1 MNVKKKD
8 FDKEAANWDETPGRV
23 KLAHDIAQAMMDTGI
38 IKNDMN
44 VLDFGCGTG
53 LLTLQLQPLVRS
65 ITGVDNSAGMLEV
78 LQSKI
83 ETQKLT
89 NVKTQLLNIE
99 EGDRLEGVYDL
110 IVSSM
115 TLHHIKD
122 IKGLFNH
129 FKLVTNTNGYLCLAD
144 LDPDEGQF
152 HQDNEGVFHF
162 GFDRGSLRQT
172 LEEAGFDVVE
182 IKTATEM
189 MKAVPGGTRSFSI
202 FLITAR
208 KKTIV
213 PVGTTSAI

>member
-1 MNVKKKD
+1 MNVNNKD

-38 IKNDMN
+38 IKNDIN

-53 LLTLQLQPLVRS
+53 LLTLQLQPSVRS
-65 ITGVDNSAGMLEV
+65 ITGVDSSAGMLEI
-78 LQSKI
+78 LQQKI
-83 ETQKLT
+83 ESQKLT

-99 EGDRLEGVYDL
+99 EGDRLEGAYDL

-115 TLHHIKD
+115 TLHHIND
-122 IKGLFNH
+122 IKELFKH

-162 GFDRGSLRQT
+162 GFDRRSLRKI
-172 LEEAGFDVVE
+172 LEEAGFNVVE

-189 MKAVPGGTRSFSI
+189 IKAVPGSTRSFSI
-202 FLITAR
+202 FLIAAH
-208 KKTIV
+208 KKATV
-213 PVGTTSAI
+213 DSYTPR

>member
-1 MNVKKKD
+1 MNVNKKD

-23 KLAHDIAQAMMDTGI
+23 KLAHDIARAMMDIDI
-38 IKNDMN
+38 IKSDMN

-53 LLTLQLQPLVRS
+53 LLTLQLQPLVRL
-65 ITGVDNSAGMLEV
+65 ITGVDSSAGMLEV
-78 LQSKI
+78 LQQKI
-83 ETQKLT
+83 ESQKLT

-99 EGDRLEGVYDL
+99 EGDSLEGTYDL

-162 GFDRGSLRQT
+162 GFDRGSLRQI

-189 MKAVPGGTRSFSI
+189 MKAVPGGTRAFSI
-202 FLITAR
+202 FLITGHR
-208 KKTIV
+208 R
-213 PVGTTSAI
+213 TTAPTGMPSAI